1 MREERLREFR
11 REQPR
16 IYDRM
21 KREAFEAHSKKSV
34 LAFESFVREYRE
46 THDGALPDWSKD
58 IFEREE
64 DVLQLPYSRATK
76 KNKDF
81 DNNFEN
87 DFDEQKCGFEAL
99 RKILEASER
108 AFPTTATTIPSNTTM
123 MMRLKQQQQSTKST
137 ESGGIR
143 TLANAQRN
151 ERLKKTS

>member
-87 DFDEQKCGFEAL
+87 DDEQKCGFEAL

-108 AFPTTATTIPSNTTM
+108 AFPTTTTTIPSNTHDDDATQTTTTIDEIN
-123 MMRLKQQQQSTKST
+123 RERRNTHFS
-137 ESGGIR
+137 ER
-143 TLANAQRN
+143 AEN